1 VVRASWRSRYPG
13 YVWDRRAAH
22 VRQSAASGA
31 GWTCPRIGAAERWPL
46 GCLWGGVSADAVA
59 PIQCCN
65 RRQGCAVRP
74 VDAGATCSLARDPS
88 VGTRGRRWGGDG
100 TLGLD
105 GAGHAVTRD
114 PPVRR
119 GRSGGIRPSARL
131 EVWVGWRRRHGAEP
145 APSRDRAPGREGG
158 WCCSGVAPLDDQIR
172 RSPRGGAREEG
183 VLAVLRRRA

>member
-1 VVRASWRSRYPG
+1 MTQLDGDAALLAGLEGARALAATRPPARRMAVRASVQNHLPLFANASVPEYTMHPDGMMNMQLG
-13 YVWDRRAAH
+13 YYY
-22 VRQSAASGA
+22 
-31 GWTCPRIGAAERWPL
+31 
-46 GCLWGGVSADAVA
+46 
-59 PIQCCN
+59 
-65 RRQGCAVRP
+65 
-74 VDAGATCSLARDPS
+74 
-88 VGTRGRRWGGDG
+88 RRWGGDG

-183 VLAVLRRRA
+183 VLAELRRRA